1 MVRFLISI
9 AIRLVA
15 NGLGLVVAT
24 IVLDDMTLSTAA
36 FFIDVVIFTGV
47 VVIAQPVVLKAALKH
62 SDTLNPGSS
71 ALIAAFI
78 ALVITAWLSDG
89 LQISGTLT
97 WLLATIIVWA
107 ASLLAGV
114 LLPAIFVK
122 RTVQENRR

>member
-1 MVRFLISI
+1 MVRLLVSI
-9 AIRLVA
+9 VIRLVA
-15 NGLGLVVAT
+15 DGLGLIVAAV
-24 IVLDDMTLSTAA
+24 VLDDMTLSNAA
-36 FFIDVVIFTGV
+36 FFIDVLIFTAV

-62 SDTLNPGSS
+62 SEALMGSS

-89 LQISGTLT
+89 LQISGTVT

-107 ASLLAGV
+107 ASLLAGL

-122 RTVQENRR
+122 RTAQEARR

>member
-1 MVRFLISI
+1 MVRLLISI
-9 AIRLVA
+9 IIRLVA
-15 NGLGLVVAT
+15 NGLGLAVAAR
-24 IVLDDMTLSTAA
+24 VLDDMTLTTSA
-36 FFIDVVIFTGV
+36 FFLDVVIFTAV

-62 SDTLNPGSS
+62 SDALMGSS

-89 LQISGTLT
+89 LQITGTAT
-97 WLLATIIVWA
+97 WLLATVIVWA

-122 RTVQENRR
+122 RGVQEARR